1 MKRIVVTSQDNIVN
15 IMFCAQSD
23 RSAILAAIST
33 REIAKNM
40 VRVKSSN
47 VWSYNINIREYGDDT
62 GDVYVQFK
70 GDKGGPGDVYVYYD
84 VPVNVYRR
92 WHSAPSKG
100 HYFWRY
106 IRNNFKYSKLTGD
119 KRGKLANAIN

>member
-1 MKRIVVTSQDNIVN
+1 MKRIVVTPQDNIVN

-23 RSAILAAIST
+23 RSAIMAAIST

-47 VWSYNINIREYGDDT
+47 VWSYNINIRDYGDDT

-84 VPVNVYRR
+84 VPVNLYRR